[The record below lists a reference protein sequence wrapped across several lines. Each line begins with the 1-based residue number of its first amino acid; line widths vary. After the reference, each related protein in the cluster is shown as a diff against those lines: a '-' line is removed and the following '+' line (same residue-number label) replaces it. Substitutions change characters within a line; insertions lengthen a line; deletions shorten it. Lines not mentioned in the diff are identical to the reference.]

1 MVTVT
6 NSLLEQGIS
15 LNGAWSRKQLVALG
29 VPVGK
34 RFKLIKG
41 WKDRL
46 IGSEITEQ
54 QKKRFLELKNKHVK
68 NIHYNEPFL
77 DFEALNRQHLREIV
91 A

>member
-15 LNGAWSRKQLVALG
+15 CNGSWSRKQLVALG

-46 IGSEITEQ
+46 IGSEVTEQ
-54 QKKRFLELKNKHVK
+54 QKKRFLELKDKHIK
-68 NIHYNEPFL
+68 KISPEPPML
-77 DFEALNRQHLREIV
+77 DFEALNSQHLREIM